1 MHVPFRHVPIF
12 LGGPLSPWE
21 AIQLVYGALQGDN
34 KLEECHPLLN
44 FLKVC
49 MSRAGPHNVPV
60 TVQLLPVLAVPP
72 DHFLIDHVMHLIRRD
87 ITALD
92 PTPVAHGATLIASGL
107 DNLVEEQRR
116 AREDAEEHA
125 RESTTKTIGGVFGE
139 QGELRLLCLCQVA
152 NSNMLPTIYQTL
164 ADVPKAS
171 WLQTLQDAMDEV
183 AETISY
189 GRTHIATP
197 SLLKKV
203 MALQYVIV
211 DPDHL
216 EDGIHHFTVT

>member
-1 MHVPFRHVPIF
+1 MSLR
-12 LGGPLSPWE
+12 E
-21 AIQLVYGALQGDN
+21 AIQRVYGVLQGDN
-34 KLEECHPLLN
+34 KLEECRPLLN

-60 TVQLLPVLAVPP
+60 TVQLSPVLAIPP
-72 DHFLIDHVMHLIRRD
+72 DHFLIDHVMRLIHRD

-92 PTPVAHGATLIASGL
+92 PTPVVHGATLITTGL
-107 DNLVEEQRR
+107 DNLVEEQCR
-116 AREDAEEHA
+116 AREDAKERA
-125 RESTTKTIGGVFGE
+125 RESTMKTIGGVFGE
-139 QGELRLLCLCQVA
+139 QGELQLLRLCQVA
-152 NSNMLPTIYQTL
+152 NSNMLPTIYQAL

-189 GRTHIATP
+189 GRIHIATP

-203 MALQYVIV
+203 MALQ
-211 DPDHL
+211 L
-216 EDGIHHFTVT
+216 IHDLSKIGRQYLSTK